1 MCSKDPRAAQGFSP
15 GTGVDVSTSFRCITI
30 GTALVIAALSVTG
43 LAAPLERRARLQS
56 GSPSAPAASAFSV
69 PVFYGSLPNGLRVV
83 VSEDRRAPVVTVEVM
98 YRIGFRIE
106 PKGRTGFAHLF
117 EHMMFQGS
125 DQVAKFEHV
134 QIVNANGGVLN
145 GSTRFDHTNYWETMP
160 SSALE
165 LALWL
170 EADRMRSLKVT
181 PENLKNQQNV
191 VSEEVRVNV
200 LNQPYAAFEW
210 LGLPQ
215 KANTNWYNAHNFYG
229 DLSELEAATI
239 EDVQKFFET
248 YYAPNNAVLVV
259 VGDTNADE
267 VMRLAAKHFGGIAS
281 HPLPASPDISE
292 PPQTA
297 EKRFTE
303 DDHLAQ
309 TPAIAL
315 GYHLPPRL
323 SREFFALSLLD
334 PLLVGDES
342 ALLYQKLVKD
352 TQLATGVIG
361 GFNLLGNNYDF
372 NGPMLY
378 TIRVDYRNAR
388 TGADVLAAIDQVV
401 EEIQQKG
408 VAAADLRQ
416 ARVALKS
423 AFFNDL
429 EGFGLA
435 NLLAAFALFDNDPGK
450 INTILTELD
459 KVTPAEVQAA
469 AAKYLA
475 PSNRTS
481 IDRRPATAPTGGA
494 K

>member
-1 MCSKDPRAAQGFSP
+1 
-15 GTGVDVSTSFRCITI
+15 VDVRISLRQIALP
-30 GTALVIAALSVTG
+30 TACLVAVLSATG
-43 LAAPLERRARLQS
+43 ARARAERGTTESSAAHASS
-56 GSPSAPAASAFSV
+56 GFSV
-69 PVFYGSLPNGLRVV
+69 PVFYGNLPNGLRVV

-125 DQVAKFEHV
+125 DQVGKFEHV

-160 SSALE
+160 SNALE

-229 DLSELEAATI
+229 DLSELEAATL
-239 EDVQKFFET
+239 EDVKSFFQT

-259 VGDTNADE
+259 VGDTNSEE
-267 VMRLAAKHFGGIAS
+267 VMRLAAKHFGGIPS
-281 HPLPASPDISE
+281 HTLPPAPDISE
-292 PPQTA
+292 PYQTA
-297 EKRFTE
+297 EKTFTE
-303 DDHLAQ
+303 DDSLAQ

-323 SREFFALSLLD
+323 SKEFFALSLLD

-342 ALLYQKLVKD
+342 ALLFQKLVKEA
-352 TQLATGVIG
+352 QIATRVAG
-361 GFNLLGNNYDF
+361 GFNFGLGNNYDF

-378 TIRVDYRNAR
+378 TIRVDYRNDR
-388 TGADVLAAIDQVV
+388 KGTDVLAAIDQVIDDV
-401 EEIQQKG
+401 QKKG
-408 VAAADLRQ
+408 VSADDIRQ
-416 ARVALKS
+416 ARVSLRS
-423 AFFNDL
+423 SFFDNL

-435 NLLAAFALFDNDPGK
+435 DLLAAFALYDNDPGK
-450 INTILTELD
+450 INTILGELD
-459 KVTPAEVQAA
+459 KVSPADVQAA
-469 AAKYLA
+469 AVKYLA
-475 PSNRTS
+475 RSNRTS
-481 IDRRPATAPTGGA
+481 IDRRPAPKQAGGV